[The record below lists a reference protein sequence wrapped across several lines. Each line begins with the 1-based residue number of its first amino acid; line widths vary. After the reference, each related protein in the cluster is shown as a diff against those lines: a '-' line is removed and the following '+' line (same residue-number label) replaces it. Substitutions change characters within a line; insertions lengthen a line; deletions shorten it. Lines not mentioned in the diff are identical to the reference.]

1 MATPVT
7 LIAPSEVNPPGDIGP
22 FPFDMFGAR
31 CLAQGDSW
39 FSFGALPPTLTTS
52 VLRELRLKTS
62 TVIVNCARPGAVL
75 HHMTDTSTER
85 RFLNLLTGAQ
95 AMKWHAIL
103 ISGGGNDLIDAVGAG
118 PQEPPNR
125 RLLATP
131 AERAASAVAAPGV
144 YISEP
149 GWAVFEDH
157 LGAVFNHLVDQR
169 DSGQNRHV
177 PLLLHTYAPLM
188 PRPAG
193 AGAGFGPWLQPACD
207 AFAVPQ
213 ADRLALAT
221 LLIDRLAALLQ
232 GLIAQRTQ
240 QDPGCALHLVDT
252 RAAGL
257 VLSDP
262 AATGESGDFINEI
275 HPTRQGYR
283 KVAALWQAQLD
294 QLL

>member
-7 LIAPSEVNPPGDIGP
+7 LIAPSEVNPPGDVGP

-52 VLRELRLKTS
+52 VLRELRLETS
-62 TVIVNCARPGAVL
+62 TVIVNCAKPGAVL

-85 RFLNLLTGAQ
+85 RFLNLLTGPQ
-95 AMKWHAIL
+95 SMRWDAIL

-131 AERAASAVAAPGV
+131 AERAASGAAVPEA
-144 YISEP
+144 YISAP

-157 LGAVFNHLVDQR
+157 LGTVFNQLVDRR

-188 PRPAG
+188 PRPAA
-193 AGAGFGPWLQPACD
+193 AGLGFGPWVHPACE
-207 AFAVPQ
+207 AFAVPL
-213 ADRLALAT
+213 ADRPALAT

-232 GLIAQRTQ
+232 RLIDQRLQ
-240 QDPGCALHLVDT
+240 QDPGCALQLVDS
-252 RAAGL
+252 RQAGL
-257 VLSDP
+257 VLGDP
-262 AATGESGDFINEI
+262 TASGESGDFINEI